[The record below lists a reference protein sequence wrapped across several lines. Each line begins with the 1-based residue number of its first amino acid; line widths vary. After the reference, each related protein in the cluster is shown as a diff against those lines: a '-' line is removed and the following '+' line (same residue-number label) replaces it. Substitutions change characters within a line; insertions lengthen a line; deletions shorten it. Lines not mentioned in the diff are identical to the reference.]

1 MKHQADTL
9 PALDSPRTAEGAGHS
24 SGEAPSSD
32 INDLLRCSYR
42 FALALSHDRSRAE
55 DLVQD
60 AWISVLRAQGPW
72 TKEYLFSVV
81 RNRFIDQHRRARL
94 VNTEILEEHTE
105 ISIDSERYFWCDE
118 VPASSGNTSLDR
130 ALSRLRPEE
139 REVMFLTAV
148 EGYTAK
154 EVADM
159 LGSARG
165 TVLSMMHRAR
175 KKLRRWLEPTKGE
188 G

>member
-9 PALDSPRTAEGAGHS
+9 PALDSPRAAEGADRS
-24 SGEAPSSD
+24 SREAPSPD

-42 FALALSHDRSRAE
+42 FAFALSHDRSRAE

-60 AWISVLRAQGPW
+60 AWVSVLRAQGPW
-72 TKEYLFSVV
+72 TKAYLFSVI

-94 VNTEILEEHTE
+94 VNTEVLEEHTE

-118 VPASSGNTSLDR
+118 VSVSSSSLDD

-139 REVMFLTAV
+139 REVIFLTAV

-159 LGSARG
+159 LGSVRG

-175 KKLRRWLEPTKGE
+175 KKLRRWLEPTKG
-188 G
+188 